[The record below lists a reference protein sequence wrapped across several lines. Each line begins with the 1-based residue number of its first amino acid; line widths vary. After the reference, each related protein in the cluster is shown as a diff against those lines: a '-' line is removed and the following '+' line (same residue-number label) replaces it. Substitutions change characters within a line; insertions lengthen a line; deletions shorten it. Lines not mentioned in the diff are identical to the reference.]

1 MSTYLA
7 DLERAVTLVSGKRT
21 PSEIRVLFAPIRADL
36 ERVEE
41 MLAEAVITAVPELS
55 EALLSLVR
63 GRGKRIRPALVL
75 LASKIR
81 ETSTASA
88 VYLATSAELLHVA
101 TLIHDDLIDRA
112 SVRRG
117 EETLAARWKGTATVL
132 AGDYLFAKSG
142 RVAAEIENFRVF
154 KLFSEAVMTIC
165 AGEIRQDFNNSRTPG
180 DRQTYFDHIFS
191 KTAALFMACTEGGA
205 ILSGASEEEIAALR
219 DYGRLLGLAFQITDD
234 TLDFTSTAGDMGK
247 PVGSDLREGLITLP
261 TIYFLERDPHGAEA
275 RHLLFNNGRDPK
287 HVEQVIQAI
296 ASSPAIRSAQD
307 EAREL
312 AQQAQATLTP
322 FPDNEFRKALRDL
335 ADFVV
340 ERNT

>member
-7 DLERAVTLVSGKRT
+7 DLERAVTLVGGKKT
-21 PSEIRVLFAPIRADL
+21 PPEIKALFAPIRADL

-41 MLAEAVITAVPELS
+41 MLADAVVTAVPELS
-55 EALLSLVR
+55 EALVSLVR

-75 LASKIR
+75 LASQLR
-81 ETSTASA
+81 GTPTPSA

-165 AGEIRQDFNNSRTPG
+165 AGEIRQDFNNSHTPG
-180 DRQTYFDHIFS
+180 DRKSYFDHIFS

-205 ILSGASEEEIAALR
+205 ILSEASEDEIAALR

-234 TLDFTSTAGDMGK
+234 TLDFTSTTREMGK
-247 PVGSDLREGLITLP
+247 PVGSDLRDGLITLP
-261 TIYFLERDPHGAEA
+261 TIYFLERDPQGAQA
-275 RHLLFNNGRDPK
+275 RHLLFDNGRDPK
-287 HVEQVIQAI
+287 HVEQVIGMI
-296 ASSPAIRSAQD
+296 TGSPAIRSAQD
-307 EAREL
+307 EAREF
-312 AQQAQATLTP
+312 AQQARATLSI
-322 FPDNEFRKALRDL
+322 FPDNEFRKALLDL